1 MAVWD
6 GGDRNDRLLKVLRK
20 CLVVMDMFIIC
31 GDGFYRGALISKWIK
46 FYSLNMCNYTSV
58 QHTKNK

>member
-31 GDGFYRGALISKWIK
+31 GDGFYRSAL
-46 FYSLNMCNYTSV
+46 TSNGSNF
-58 QHTKNK
+58 TP